1 MSAETGAQLSDEEAL
16 RLDSDEAVFHYDCA
30 VREKH
35 ALLSK
40 LNVAELRVLLVHY
53 GFADKGRDARSWP
66 RTEMLECL
74 ADYMAEA
81 E

>member
-1 MSAETGAQLSDEEAL
+1 MTTPAGAQLSDEEAL
-16 RLDSDEAVFHYDCA
+16 RLYHEEAMIEYDCA